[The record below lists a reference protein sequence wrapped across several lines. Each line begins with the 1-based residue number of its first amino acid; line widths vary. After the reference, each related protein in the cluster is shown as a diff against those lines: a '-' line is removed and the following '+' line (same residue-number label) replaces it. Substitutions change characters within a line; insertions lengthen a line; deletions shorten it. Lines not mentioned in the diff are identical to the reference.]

1 MADEARESI
10 HIGATPQQCY
20 AVAIDFDRYP
30 EWATDVKQVE
40 VLDRDGEGRGT
51 RVRYQISA
59 LGKTIGYDLAYDYTD
74 APGGFAWTLEK
85 ADFLS
90 RLEGAYRFEAAP
102 ADGPGGEGTNVGY
115 VLAVDVT
122 LPLPGFMKRAAAG
135 MIVDNAMKQLKAHV
149 EAGGGAQ
156 GGGR

>member
-10 HIGATPQQCY
+10 HIAASPERCY

-40 VLDRDGEGRGT
+40 VLDHDDEGRGS

-59 LGKTIGYDLAYDYTD
+59 LGKTIGYLLDYDFAD
-74 APGGFAWTLEK
+74 APGGFSWKLEQ
-85 ADFLS
+85 ADYLS
-90 RLEGAYRFEAAP
+90 RLDGAYRFA
-102 ADGPGGEGTNVGY
+102 ADGSGTEVGY

-135 MIVDNAMKQLKAHV
+135 MIVNNAMKQFKVYL
-149 EAGGGAQ
+149 EADGAP
-156 GGGR
+156 

>member
-10 HIGATPQQCY
+10 HIEAAPERCY

-40 VLDRDGEGRGT
+40 VLARDDEGRGT

-90 RLEGAYRFEAAP
+90 RLDGSYRFD
-102 ADGPGGEGTNVGY
+102 ADGGGTNVGY

-135 MIVDNAMKQLKAHV
+135 MIVDNAMKQLKAHI
-149 EAGGGAQ
+149 EAGDAP
-156 GGGR
+156 

>member
-10 HIGATPQQCY
+10 HIEATPQQCY

-90 RLEGAYRFEAAP
+90 RLEGAYRFEA
-102 ADGPGGEGTNVGY
+102 DGEGTNVGY

-149 EAGGGAQ
+149 EAGGGA
-156 GGGR
+156 

>member
-10 HIGATPQQCY
+10 HIAASPERCY

-40 VLDRDGEGRGT
+40 VLDHDDEGRGS

-59 LGKTIGYDLAYDYTD
+59 LGKTIGYLLDYDFAD
-74 APGGFAWTLEK
+74 APGGFSWKLAK
-85 ADFLS
+85 ADYLK
-90 RLEGAYRFEAAP
+90 RLDGAYRFD
-102 ADGPGGEGTNVGY
+102 ADGGGTRVGY
-115 VLAVDVT
+115 VLTVDVT

-135 MIVDNAMKQLKAHV
+135 MIVDNAMRQLKAYI
-149 EAGGGAQ
+149 EAGGGADP
-156 GGGR
+156 GS

>member
-10 HIGATPQQCY
+10 HIEAAPERCY

-40 VLDRDGEGRGT
+40 VLDRDSEGRGT

-90 RLEGAYRFEAAP
+90 RLDGAYRFDS
-102 ADGPGGEGTNVGY
+102 DGGGTNVGY

-135 MIVDNAMKQLKAHV
+135 MIVDNAMKQLKAYI
-149 EAGGGAQ
+149 EAGKAP
-156 GGGR
+156 